1 MDIERKYIVDERNR
15 KIAVQLDIK
24 TFARIEQILENYAL
38 VQLMQEADDEDEP
51 LALEQ
56 ARSFYES
63 LEKANR
69 KDIYKFWP

>member
-24 TFARIEQILENYAL
+24 TFARIDQVLENYAL

-63 LEKANR
+63 LEKA
-69 KDIYKFWP
+69 K